1 MILER
6 LTLKN
11 FRSYLDA
18 EVAFEP
24 GVTLFEGDIG
34 SGKSSLLFA
43 VEFALFGLADVPGEH
58 LLRAGEKEGLIELT
72 FRSAGRACVVGRRLV
87 RSKAGGTQQKDAY
100 LVVAGEKEDLSVEQL
115 RAAVIKLLGF
125 REQASTKS
133 KSQIFRYGVFTPQE
147 EMKAILEG
155 GAEERKQTLRRAFG
169 IEEYKRARE
178 SADLVKAA
186 LRERTAAFE
195 LVLQG
200 APQLSQERALA
211 LRQSQA
217 LALQLEEA
225 KLGQAAAAKERARAK
240 ERLVEAEALESRA
253 RELETALAANREESA
268 KQEERREGAK
278 RALEELER
286 VGHDVAALRPKVDG
300 LADIERELALAE
312 AREEER
318 RRLSDVLAR
327 AESAL
332 KGLETRKEEIA
343 RESED
348 IRKVTGGSEG
358 TLAGKAQLDE
368 LRRAL
373 EQVKEETAAAREAA
387 QAEAEGRK
395 RLAALEEEAHREG
408 PLREKIGA
416 LEAAEVS
423 GRAAEASLKE
433 LEEKRRQGQE
443 SQGAL
448 RGAVE
453 RTEKEL
459 EDITALKGKAKCPK
473 CAQPLDGAHLE
484 SHRRELE
491 AALAGCRRGLASA
504 QGQAR
509 ALEKAARALS
519 LERDGGQGAARER
532 SGLQVALERSL
543 KARAEAK
550 ALSGQVESAHER
562 AARAQE
568 LALARRTLE
577 AEIGRKAHFE
587 AKAAE
592 LEVAKRRWREVSDQ
606 LQRVRR
612 EVEETAGK
620 ARDLR
625 TKLEALGGEAQ
636 ALKPLRER
644 VASAREALARLKEL
658 ERRLQARGDF
668 ERRAL
673 EAKAALAEVSA
684 RKAGLEGEK
693 EALSRRLDEAP
704 LARVRSAAEAAAL
717 KEAAFSERLKSL
729 AEGVSVQREA
739 LAQAT
744 ARLAKAEAAEADL
757 ARARHARD
765 FLEQCFQPALEEVE
779 VGVLTDL
786 NGQLNERFQTYFARL
801 MEGAPVEV
809 EIDPEFEP
817 RVTQGQNSLPL
828 PALSGGERTSV
839 ALAYRLALNMLVS
852 RAAGQESPDLLIL
865 DEPTDGFSKEQL
877 SRVGEL
883 LRDLDC
889 EQVVLVSH
897 ERELESCADLV
908 FEVVKDGTVSRI
920 EAR

>member
-6 LTLKN
+6 LKLQN

-58 LLRAGEKEGLIELT
+58 LLRAGEKEGLIELA
-72 FRSAGRACVVGRRLV
+72 FRSGGRACLVGRRLV
-87 RSKAGGTQQKDAY
+87 RSRAGGTQQKDAY
-100 LVVAGEKEDLSVEQL
+100 LSVAGDKEDLSVEQL

-133 KSQIFRYGVFTPQE
+133 KSQVFRYGIFTPQE

-178 SADLVKAA
+178 NADLVKAA
-186 LRERTAAFE
+186 LRERTGAFE

-200 APQLSQERALA
+200 APQLAEEREAA
-211 LRQSQA
+211 LRQSEA
-217 LALQLEEA
+217 LARQLEEA
-225 KLGQAAAAKERARAK
+225 KAGEASAAKERVQAR
-240 ERLVEAEALESRA
+240 ERLLQAEALEERA
-253 RELETALAANREESA
+253 RELERALAVNREESA

-278 RALEELER
+278 RALAELEK
-286 VGHDVAALRPKVDG
+286 VEADVRALRPKLEG
-300 LADIERELALAE
+300 LGRLEEELARGE
-312 AREEER
+312 AREDER
-318 RRLSDVLAR
+318 GKLSDTLAR

-332 KGLETRKEEIA
+332 KGLESRREDIA
-343 RESED
+343 KESED
-348 IRKVTGGSEG
+348 IRTLTAGSDAI
-358 TLAGKAQLDE
+358 LSGKAQLDD

-373 EQVKEETAAAREAA
+373 EKVKEESAAAREAA
-387 QAEAEGRK
+387 EAETEGRK
-395 RLAALEEEAHREG
+395 RLATLQEEAGRAG
-408 PLREKIGA
+408 PLRERIVALEGAEASGRSAESALKDLEDKRREGQEAQGMLRGA
-416 LEAAEVS
+416 LE
-423 GRAAEASLKE
+423 
-433 LEEKRRQGQE
+433 
-443 SQGAL
+443 
-448 RGAVE
+448 
-453 RTEKEL
+453 RTEAEL
-459 EDITALKGKAKCPK
+459 GDITALKGKAKCPR

-484 SHRRELE
+484 THRTELE
-491 AALAGCRRGLASA
+491 AALADCRRRLGTA

-509 ALEKAARALS
+509 LQEKDARALAAK
-519 LERDGGQGAARER
+519 RDEGQKAARER
-532 SGLQVALERSL
+532 AGLKVALERSQEADL
-543 KARAEAK
+543 EARALSATVAAAHERGARAEALGK
-550 ALSGQVESAHER
+550 RRKSLEGDI
-562 AARAQE
+562 ARK
-568 LALARRTLE
+568 
-577 AEIGRKAHFE
+577 GHFD

-606 LQRVRR
+606 LKRVRH
-612 EVEETAGK
+612 EVEETAAK
-620 ARDLR
+620 ARETR
-625 TKLEALGGEAQ
+625 TKLEALGGEA
-636 ALKPLRER
+636 AGLKPLRDR
-644 VASAREALARLKEL
+644 VARAREDTARLKEL
-658 ERRLQARGDF
+658 ERRLLARGDF

-673 EAKAALAEVSA
+673 EAKTALSEVIQKKS
-684 RKAGLEGEK
+684 GLEGER

-704 LARVRSAAEAAAL
+704 VARLRSAAEAAAL
-717 KEAAFSERLKSL
+717 KEAAFAERLKAAKEGL
-729 AEGVSVQREA
+729 ALQREGLARAEGR
-739 LAQAT
+739 LAQAQ
-744 ARLAKAEAAEADL
+744 AAEADL

-786 NGQLNERFQTYFARL
+786 NAQLNERFQAYFGRL

-809 EIDPEFEP
+809 EIDPEFTP
-817 RVTQGQNSLPL
+817 AVMQGPHELPL
-828 PALSGGERTSV
+828 PALSGGERTSI

-852 RAAGQESPDLLIL
+852 RAAGMESPDLLIL

-897 ERELESCADLV
+897 ERELESCADQV
-908 FEVVKDGTVSRI
+908 FEIFKDGTVSRI